1 MEESQQQD
9 LEAGFSTSS
18 VESQLAA
25 LRAWETRTG
34 QTSSTAETILLDYK
48 KPMTKEKFI
57 RTENPA
63 WEPLDVLADSE
74 WIEEMFPD
82 FLLSLP
88 DEEAD

>member
-1 MEESQQQD
+1 MEQSQQEK
-9 LEAGFSTSS
+9 LEAGFSTMS
-18 VESQLAA
+18 VESQLTA

-34 QTSSTAETILLDYK
+34 QTSSTAERILLDYK
-48 KPMTKEKFI
+48 NPMTKEEFI

-82 FLLSLP
+82 FLMELP
-88 DEEAD
+88 DEEED